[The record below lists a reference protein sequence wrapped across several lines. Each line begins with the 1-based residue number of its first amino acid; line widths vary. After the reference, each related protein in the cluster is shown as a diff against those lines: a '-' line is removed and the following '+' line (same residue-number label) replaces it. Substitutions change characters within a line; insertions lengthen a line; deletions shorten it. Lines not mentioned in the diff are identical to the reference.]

1 MNGSRECS
9 KGILRAFV
17 RIRALTTAAVCSV
30 VGTGIMGECALVYHR
45 DSGCFPVERSD
56 RTGERGEMAA
66 ANWLEPPRLPGK
78 IAPLG
83 TGRLAGRAGVE
94 HRPGTEKRA
103 LR

>member
-1 MNGSRECS
+1 
-9 KGILRAFV
+9 
-17 RIRALTTAAVCSV
+17 
-30 VGTGIMGECALVYHR
+30 
-45 DSGCFPVERSD
+45 
-56 RTGERGEMAA
+56 MAA